1 MKILKNKG
9 FLSIGITL
17 ILLLILGN
25 YFVSYQIIINKNKRL
40 QSIFN
45 RKDTREKLYNLK
57 VFSFDEI
64 YKIDRLIS
72 SQEYKTPVE
81 FLVRTCD
88 DSKLW
93 LKKSQ
98 VISQNGYMIYRI
110 FFNEKLFYQLKQRD
124 NFDFFNSMKKEI
136 ETRGINKDF
145 IIEVVKYYQV
155 EDFKSI
161 VIFKGIIQLLY
172 KGDNQNILFPDKE
185 ILKEIVIKVENQ

>member
-145 IIEVVKYYQV
+145 VIEVVKYYQV

-161 VIFKGIIQLLY
+161 VIFKGIIKLLY

>member
-72 SQEYKTPVE
+72 SREYKTPVE

-98 VISQNGYMIYRI
+98 VISQNGYMVYRI

>member
-98 VISQNGYMIYRI
+98 VISQNGYMVYRI

-185 ILKEIVIKVENQ
+185 ILKEIEIKVENQ

>member
-145 IIEVVKYYQV
+145 VIEVVKYYQV

>member
-45 RKDTREKLYNLK
+45 RKDIREKFYNLK

-98 VISQNGYMIYRI
+98 VISQNGYMVYRI

>member
-25 YFVSYQIIINKNKRL
+25 YFVSFQIIINKNKRL

-45 RKDTREKLYNLK
+45 RKDIREKLYNLK

-110 FFNEKLFYQLKQRD
+110 FFNEKLFYQLKQGD

>member
-45 RKDTREKLYNLK
+45 RKDIREKFYNLK

-98 VISQNGYMIYRI
+98 VISQNGYMVYRI

-145 IIEVVKYYQV
+145 VIEVVKYYQV

>member
-98 VISQNGYMIYRI
+98 VISQNGYMVYRI

>member
-98 VISQNGYMIYRI
+98 VISQNGYMVYRI

-145 IIEVVKYYQV
+145 VIEVVKYYQV